1 MTQSHL
7 LPTRISAL
15 AALPLGL
22 LLAGCTELDAYLPS
36 VSFDRVDVDNVDWE
50 QISSNFVFKVNN
62 PNPIEV
68 KLARFD
74 YALAFAG
81 VEWAVGDDP
90 DGLVLDASSGS
101 EISLPVDIVF
111 QSLYDMVQ
119 ATRGEDDIA
128 FGLNGSFGFNTPAGV
143 IDLPYEADGDFPALR
158 SPGITYDRLRVDELD
173 LTGATIE
180 LDLDIDND
188 HASNLMFNNFDYQLS
203 LNGTDVGVGFLD
215 LLAEVEG
222 ASTETVSVPLE
233 LDFVDVGAAVYS
245 ALTSSSVKVG
255 LDAVTEVDTP
265 FGVVPLAIDQSG
277 NVQID

>member
-1 MTQSHL
+1 MTASRLHVS
-7 LPTRISAL
+7 RL
-15 AALPLGL
+15 ATLFVLPLGL
-22 LLAGCTELDAYLPS
+22 TLGGCTELDAYLPS
-36 VSFDRVDVDNVDWE
+36 VSFDRVDVDSVDWE
-50 QISSNFVFKVNN
+50 EISSDFVFKVNN

-74 YALAFAG
+74 YALAFGG

-101 EISLPVDIVF
+101 EIALPVDIVF

-119 ATRGEDDIA
+119 ATRGEDNIA

-143 IDLPYEADGDFPALR
+143 VDLPYDADGDFPALR
-158 SPGITYDRLRVDELD
+158 SPGITYDRLRVDELS
-173 LTGATIE
+173 LSGATIE

-215 LLAEVEG
+215 LLAEVDG
-222 ASTETVSVPLE
+222 ASSETVSVPLE
-233 LDFVDVGAAVYS
+233 LDFVDVGTAIYS
-245 ALTSSSVKVG
+245 ALTENSVTVG

-277 NVQID
+277 NVEID

>member
-1 MTQSHL
+1 MTALTLHPSRLVHL
-7 LPTRISAL
+7 F
-15 AALPLGL
+15 ALPLGL
-22 LLAGCTELDAYLPS
+22 ALAGCTELDAYLPS
-36 VSFDRVDVDNVDWE
+36 VSFDRVDVESVDWE
-50 QISSNFVFKVNN
+50 EISSDFVFKVNN

-74 YALAFAG
+74 YALAFGG

-119 ATRGEDDIA
+119 ATRGEDNIA

-143 IDLPYEADGDFPALR
+143 VDLPYDAEGDFPALR
-158 SPGITYDRLRVDELD
+158 SPGITYDRLRVDELS
-173 LTGATIE
+173 LSGATIE

-215 LLAEVEG
+215 LLAEVDG
-222 ASTETVSVPLE
+222 ASSETVSVPLE
-233 LDFVDVGAAVYS
+233 LDFVDVGTAIYS
-245 ALTSSSVKVG
+245 ALTENSVKVG